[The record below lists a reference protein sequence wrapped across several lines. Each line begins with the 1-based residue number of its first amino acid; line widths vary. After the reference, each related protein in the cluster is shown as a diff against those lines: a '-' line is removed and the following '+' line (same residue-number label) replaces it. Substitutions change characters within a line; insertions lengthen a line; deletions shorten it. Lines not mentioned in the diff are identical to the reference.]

1 MIDDTFTPE
10 RISQDRALCDA
21 ATPGEWIVNQIKGHT
36 ENQIETK
43 HPDFANRKPWG
54 HIVAEVGLCAG
65 DLTQTKFESDSVFI
79 AAARSRWPAALDE
92 IERLQA
98 ERAKREAMIRAFV
111 DTCFVLPEGG
121 ELPPPMEAVY
131 RHAKTMRAFL
141 EQANAHRTPAPR
153 R

>member
-65 DLTQTKFESDSVFI
+65 DLTQTKFESDSAFI
-79 AAARSRWPAALDE
+79 AAARSRWPAALDA
-92 IERLQA
+92 IEN
-98 ERAKREAMIRAFV
+98 ERMFNSDQEAQLRARDQRREHLLRECLAYVEPTGPSPSCQSLAAKIR
-111 DTCFVLPEGG
+111 DELEGG
-121 ELPPPMEAVY
+121 ADATLS
-131 RHAKTMRAFL
+131 
-141 EQANAHRTPAPR
+141 
-153 R
+153 